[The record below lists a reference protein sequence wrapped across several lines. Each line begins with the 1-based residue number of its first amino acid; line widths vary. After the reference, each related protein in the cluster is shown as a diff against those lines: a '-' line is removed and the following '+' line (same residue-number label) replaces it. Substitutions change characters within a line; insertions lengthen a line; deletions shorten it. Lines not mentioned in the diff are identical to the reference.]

1 MIILLQVLLMAIP
14 LIIYIFEDNKNKKYG
29 HRLNGV
35 EVVRRIFSYGSL
47 LLMVYS
53 LIGSIFLLFF
63 FFFNVSLKHFMWL
76 IISLIILYVSKKF
89 YDENKL

>member
-1 MIILLQVLLMAIP
+1 MIILIQVLLMAIP
-14 LIIYIFEDNKNKKYG
+14 LVIYVFEDNKNKKYG
-29 HRLNGV
+29 PRLNGV

-47 LLMVYS
+47 LLKVYS

-63 FFFNVSLKHFMWL
+63 FIFNLSLKHFMWL
-76 IISLIILYVSKKF
+76 AFSSIILYISKKL